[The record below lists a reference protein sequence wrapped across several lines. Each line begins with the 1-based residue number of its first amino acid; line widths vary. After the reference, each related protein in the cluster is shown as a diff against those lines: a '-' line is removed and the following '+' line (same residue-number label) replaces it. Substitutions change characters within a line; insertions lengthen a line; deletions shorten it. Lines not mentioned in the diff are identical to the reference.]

1 MQNHLHTMV
10 VMNEVMHL
18 QIRNICAMIV
28 VDGKSTLA
36 KNTSLPNDV
45 NFILELTFK

>member
-1 MQNHLHTMV
+1 MV